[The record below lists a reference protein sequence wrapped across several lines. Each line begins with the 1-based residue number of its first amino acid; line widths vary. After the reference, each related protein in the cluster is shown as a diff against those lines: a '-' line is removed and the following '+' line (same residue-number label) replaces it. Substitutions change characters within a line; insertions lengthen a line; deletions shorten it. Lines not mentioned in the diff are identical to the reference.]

1 MKLKLIVLSSFA
13 VLALMCF
20 NVSASAQQ
28 AQGPD
33 LYEQVQTE
41 TDRLQRVLELED
53 WQAFY
58 VDSTLMHDFTAMM
71 ADYEKL
77 QSSKVTNTSMYQAVQ
92 DKWMDQID
100 ATYRKIFTDEQ
111 WEKIEELGFKLEFN
125 GRLDEEHVILRVC
138 TSWCTPDEY
147 VDKFIDALKEL

>member
-100 ATYRKIFTDEQ
+100 ATYKRIFTEKQ
-111 WEKIEELGFKLEFN
+111 WAAYLKSGAGKLSKAREN
-125 GRLDEEHVILRVC
+125 RKAKAQGV
-138 TSWCTPDEY
+138 
-147 VDKFIDALKEL
+147 K